1 MAPNDQEGYSEGTLP
16 VFTPM
21 PWYVEKGLEI
31 ISVISEPL
39 CRTIE
44 EIRAAIPDE
53 MFIRN
58 TLRGVIY
65 LARDFCLAVAAWS
78 LASRIDPF
86 FGRTSTEELFT
97 PIGAEFV
104 RLLAWSA

>member
-1 MAPNDQEGYSEGTLP
+1 MASNDQEEYSEDALP

-31 ISVISEPL
+31 IMVISEPL

-44 EIRAAIPDE
+44 EVRVAIPDE
-53 MFIRN
+53 LFIRN
-58 TLRGVIY
+58 TVRGVMY
-65 LARDFCLAVAAWS
+65 LARDSFLAVAAWS
-78 LASRIDPF
+78 LASLIDPY

-97 PIGAEFV
+97 PIGAEFA